1 MVSRCETSLIL
12 VLSQGFK
19 NKLFFEVLFPFVM
32 RISVLQF
39 GAASSFWKRTEPGS
53 LWSPSLL
60 LGWLGSSWRM
70 NVLPGQP
77 LCCFSCTPSREWET
91 KDVLRA
97 PAEHSCPAE
106 WSYFWI
112 FFCLKY
118 PLCHFPTFIHM
129 YVNRLAFLCVFQCSN
144 PNCYWSPPS
153 QCSVALQ
160 FVLLLTMFNKYVN

>member
-1 MVSRCETSLIL
+1 MWDKSDFS
-12 VLSQGFK
+12 LSQGFK
-19 NKLFFEVLFPFVM
+19 NKLFFELLFPFVM

-39 GAASSFWKRTEPGS
+39 GAASSFWERTEPDS

-129 YVNRLAFLCVFQCSN
+129 YVNRLAVFCMFSSAAIPTATGALLHNAVWHCSSCFYLQCLIN
-144 PNCYWSPPS
+144 
-153 QCSVALQ
+153 
-160 FVLLLTMFNKYVN
+160 M